1 MPPGLTAEEAVAKL
15 VKFANAFQL
24 LTNGEPPANAKGAK
38 QKMMYLE
45 VLRNVRRKCGDTGVI
60 LCAAGLGI
68 SAITNMRN
76 DERVFLPYRLAEK
89 WDELEI
95 DVFSRLAHRNA
106 PLASVHGDV
115 YELSMEDVKKIAA
128 MPGQI
133 TGKIRLID
141 PYNRYQ
147 SSFVTIPLSKEL
159 TDSLIIDRERI
170 VE

>member
-15 VKFANAFQL
+15 VKFANVTHHRTYLKDREQKRVDEAFQL

-95 DVFSRLAHRNA
+95 DVFSRLAHRGEMA
-106 PLASVHGDV
+106 RSFP
-115 YELSMEDVKKIAA
+115 VK
-128 MPGQI
+128 G
-133 TGKIRLID
+133 
-141 PYNRYQ
+141 
-147 SSFVTIPLSKEL
+147 L
-159 TDSLIIDRERI
+159 TNSIKTPP
-170 VE
+170 